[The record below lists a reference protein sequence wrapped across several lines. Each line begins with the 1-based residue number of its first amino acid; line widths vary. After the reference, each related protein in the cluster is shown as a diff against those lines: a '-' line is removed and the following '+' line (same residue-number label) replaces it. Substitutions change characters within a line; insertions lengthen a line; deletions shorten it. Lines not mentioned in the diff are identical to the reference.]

1 MNNDDATGQRTAILL
16 AVPGI
21 GILAL
26 TLIEVIREAALPPV
40 GMLVTMLILSF
51 VPVVLLCTTAS
62 RRARWGVFTVAA
74 LMSLFHGLHTL
85 EHVFIPDWELT
96 ALVLATMFAPS
107 VLGARQVWTSLRTGA
122 VRPSEAQIESRRRR
136 WQVAARVL
144 VATFLGYLFA
154 NSLGLFLVFALPM
167 DRLTGVA
174 FGTVLSFVIWGAV
187 VMWVFAAKRLRAV
200 ALGLVAAI
208 SLTGAAAWGLYVLE
222 QSS

>member
-1 MNNDDATGQRTAILL
+1 MNNDDSAGQRTAILL

-40 GMLVTMLILSF
+40 GMLVTLLILS
-51 VPVVLLCTTAS
+51 VIPVVLLCTTAS
-62 RRARWGVFTVAA
+62 RRALWGVFAVAA
-74 LMSLFHGLHTL
+74 LMSLFHGMHAL

-107 VLGARQVWTSLRTGA
+107 ILGARQVWMSLRAGLR
-122 VRPSEAQIESRRRR
+122 RPTEAQIESRRRR
-136 WQVAARVL
+136 WQIAGRVL
-144 VATFLGYLFA
+144 VATFLGYLLA

-174 FGTVLSFVIWGAV
+174 FGTILSFLVWGGV
-187 VMWVFAAKRLRAV
+187 VMWVFAAKRLRSVTLSLA
-200 ALGLVAAI
+200 AAI

>member
-1 MNNDDATGQRTAILL
+1 MKSDTATDQRTAILL
-16 AVPGI
+16 AVPSI

-26 TLIEVIREAALPPV
+26 MLIEVIRENELPPV
-40 GMLVTMLILSF
+40 GMLVTLLILSL

-62 RRARWGVFTVAA
+62 RRALWGVFSMAA
-74 LMSLFHGLHTL
+74 LMSLFHCMHTL

-96 ALVLATMFAPS
+96 VLILVTMLAPS
-107 VLGARQVWTSLRTGA
+107 VLGARQVWMSLRTERG
-122 VRPSEAQIESRRRR
+122 RPTEAQIENRRRR

-144 VATFLGYLFA
+144 VATFLGYLLA

-174 FGTVLSFVIWGAV
+174 FGTVLSFAIWGAV
-187 VMWVFAAKRLRAV
+187 IMWVFAAKRLRTV
-200 ALGLVAAI
+200 TLSLVAAI